1 MGLMAGRVE
10 HEDRTRRLLRV
21 LEEEAPPAGE
31 PFPCPYLPNRVSR
44 NITILARQLPAG
56 LYHAFMDLNFR
67 RMGRLFYRPD
77 CEGCT
82 ECRML
87 RVPVAAF
94 RPSRSQR
101 RCRAL
106 NSDLRVEVGEPRQD
120 AERERLYAGYLA
132 ARHDGQMD
140 GSPAELRDFLYDSSI
155 ETVEVVYRLGGRIVA
170 VGIADV
176 EPLAM
181 SAVYCYFDPDLDSR
195 SLGVFNVLSLLERCQ
210 ERGLPHLYLGYYV
223 AGSPRMS
230 YKAGFRPCEQ
240 LGPGGRWAPAR
251 P

>member
-1 MGLMAGRVE
+1 MAGRVE
-10 HEDRTRRLLRV
+10 HEERTRHLLRV
-21 LEEEAPPAGE
+21 LENEAPPAGE
-31 PFPCPYLPNRVSR
+31 PFPCPYLPGRISR

-77 CEGCT
+77 CAGCAQ
-82 ECRML
+82 CRML

-101 RCRAL
+101 RCAKRNA
-106 NSDLRVEVGEPRQD
+106 DLRVGVGEPRLD
-120 AERERLYAGYLA
+120 GERERLYADYLA

-140 GSPAELRDFLYDSSI
+140 GSPSELRDFLYDSSI
-155 ETVEVVYRLGGRIVA
+155 ETVEVVYRLGERIVA

-181 SAVYCYFDPDLDSR
+181 SAVYCYFDPGLPSR
-195 SLGVFNVLSLLERCQ
+195 ALGVFNVLSLLEQCRR
-210 ERGLPHLYLGYYV
+210 RGLPHLYLGYYV
-223 AGSPRMS
+223 AASPSMR

-240 LGPGGRWAPAR
+240 LGPDGRWAPAR

>member
-1 MGLMAGRVE
+1 MAGRGE
-10 HEDRTRRLLRV
+10 HEERTRRLLRV

-31 PFPCPYLPNRVSR
+31 SFPCPYLPDRLSR
-44 NITILARQLPAG
+44 NITILATQLPTG

-87 RVPVAAF
+87 RVPAAAF

-101 RCRAL
+101 RCAARNA
-106 NSDLRVEVGEPRQD
+106 DLRVEVGEPRLD
-120 AERERLYAGYLA
+120 AERERLYARYLA

-140 GSPAELRDFLYDSSI
+140 GSPAELRDFLYNSSI
-155 ETVEVVYRLGGRIVA
+155 ETVEVVYRLGERMVA

-181 SAVYCYFDPDLDSR
+181 SAVYCYFDPDLVSR
-195 SLGVFNVLSLLERCQ
+195 SLGVFNVLSLLAHCE

-223 AGSPRMS
+223 AASPRMS

-240 LGPGGRWAPAR
+240 LGPDGRWTPSH